1 MSRRSNGEGSIYQ
14 RGDGRWCASIR
25 LGGKRRVVY
34 GRSRQEVARR
44 LADAQRAAHQG
55 RLVAPSRLT
64 VGAFLTMWLDAHS
77 PALGPA
83 TRAGYEDVIRQH
95 LTSMLGGMRLQAL
108 RPLHVVAWQ
117 AERRAAGV
125 SAQRVATALKVLRTA
140 LTSAVRWDLVP
151 TNPTTGVERPRAAR
165 PERAVWTEV
174 ETGRFVAHA
183 TGYTQTWDPLWLF
196 LLGSGCRRGEALGLQ
211 WGDVDLE
218 HGTVRIARAVQVVR
232 NRAGVSS
239 PKTPAS
245 VRSLTL
251 PPFAVVALRVQRQR
265 QVARRLAAGPNW
277 HGDDF
282 IFTTAS
288 GQHPLVSNLLKA
300 LQCACTRAAV
310 PRLTLHQLRHQHATL
325 AIRAGVDAKT
335 VQRRLGHTS
344 LTMTLGLYAHAL
356 PSGDQQAADA
366 LQASIG
372 CDPSATTASSDDDDG
387 VV

>member
-1 MSRRSNGEGSIYQ
+1 MEEAMSRRSNGEGSIYQ
-14 RGDGRWCASIR
+14 RGDGRWCASVR
-25 LGGKRRVVY
+25 LGSMRRVVY
-34 GRSRQEVARR
+34 GRTRQEVARR
-44 LADAQRAAHQG
+44 LADVQRAAHQG

-77 PALGPA
+77 ARLGPA

-95 LTSMLGGMRLQAL
+95 ITPTLGSMRLQAL

-117 AERRAAGV
+117 TARREAGV
-125 SAQRVATALKVLRTA
+125 SPQRVATALKVLRTA
-140 LTSAVRWDLVP
+140 LTSAVRWDIVP
-151 TNPTTGVERPRAAR
+151 TNPTAGVERPRVPR
-165 PERAVWTEV
+165 PERLVWTE
-174 ETGRFVAHA
+174 EEAGRFVAHA
-183 TGYTQTWDPLWLF
+183 TGYTQMWDPLWLF

-211 WGDVDLE
+211 WSDVDLDQ
-218 HGTVRIARAVQVVR
+218 GTVRIARAVQVVR
-232 NRAGVSS
+232 NRAGVSI

-245 VRSLTL
+245 VRTLAL
-251 PPFAVVALRVQRQR
+251 PPFAVASLRVQRQR
-265 QVARRLAAGPNW
+265 QVARRLAAGSNW
-277 HGDDF
+277 QGGDF

-300 LQCACTRAAV
+300 LHSACVRAAV

-366 LQASIG
+366 LQ
-372 CDPSATTASSDDDDG
+372 TTIRA
-387 VV
+387 